1 MRFFFTLILFLFFS
15 CNSKELES
23 KNDILKLEVTKLNVE
38 VKNLKNEIHTLKNK
52 NSKIVIRNSN
62 NLIFFDPNG
71 LEININSKRPL
82 KNDNNISLNIPAAFT
97 DSSNKIDG
105 LFIEKGFTIS
115 RKINKKLNG
124 TCIISNKKVKYINT
138 HSLSDKIICEVIAK
152 KQSLFQQQL
161 LVFNSK
167 IIKCNLFKN
176 KLNLRRAIIEIN
188 NHFYIVQSIGRISI
202 LDFQNLLI
210 SISAKNAIY
219 LDMGTYSEGWYENDV
234 GKITIIGETM
244 INTNKQS
251 NWIVF
256 EKI

>member
-1 MRFFFTLILFLFFS
+1 M
-15 CNSKELES
+15 
-23 KNDILKLEVTKLNVE
+23 
-38 VKNLKNEIHTLKNK
+38 
-52 NSKIVIRNSN
+52 
-62 NLIFFDPNG
+62 
-71 LEININSKRPL
+71 
-82 KNDNNISLNIPAAFT
+82 
-97 DSSNKIDG
+97 
-105 LFIEKGFTIS
+105 
-115 RKINKKLNG
+115 
-124 TCIISNKKVKYINT
+124 
-138 HSLSDKIICEVIAK
+138 
-152 KQSLFQQQL
+152 
-161 LVFNSK
+161 VFNSK

>member
-115 RKINKKLNG
+115 RKINK
-124 TCIISNKKVKYINT
+124 I
-138 HSLSDKIICEVIAK
+138 
-152 KQSLFQQQL
+152 
-161 LVFNSK
+161 
-167 IIKCNLFKN
+167 
-176 KLNLRRAIIEIN
+176 
-188 NHFYIVQSIGRISI
+188 
-202 LDFQNLLI
+202 
-210 SISAKNAIY
+210 
-219 LDMGTYSEGWYENDV
+219 
-234 GKITIIGETM
+234 
-244 INTNKQS
+244 
-251 NWIVF
+251 
-256 EKI
+256 